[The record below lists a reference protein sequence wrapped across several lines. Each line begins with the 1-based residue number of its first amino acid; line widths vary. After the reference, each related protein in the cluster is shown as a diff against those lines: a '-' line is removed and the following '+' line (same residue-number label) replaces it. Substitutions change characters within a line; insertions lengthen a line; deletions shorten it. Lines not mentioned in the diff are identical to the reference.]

1 MAAATRL
8 DQKLN
13 YDKDFYLYDTFE
25 GMTKPTKEDYS
36 KIELNDPLTTFEN
49 LKNDDNSSN
58 WCYAS
63 LDEVKNNLKK
73 LITPFEK
80 FHFIK
85 GWGMVEDT
93 IPNTIPE
100 KISILR
106 LDTDFYESTKHE
118 LEHLFPR
125 LVKNGVLIID
135 DYGHWEGAKKAVD
148 DYLDKNQIKIF
159 LSRIDYSGR
168 LGIKL

>member
-1 MAAATRL
+1 
-8 DQKLN
+8 
-13 YDKDFYLYDTFE
+13 
-25 GMTKPTKEDYS
+25 
-36 KIELNDPLTTFEN
+36 
-49 LKNDDNSSN
+49 
-58 WCYAS
+58 
-63 LDEVKNNLKK
+63 
-73 LITPFEK
+73 
-80 FHFIK
+80 
-85 GWGMVEDT
+85 MVEDT

>member
-1 MAAATRL
+1 MAAATSF
-8 DQKLN
+8 QLN

-73 LITPFEK
+73 LITPLKK

-85 GWGMVEDT
+85 IW
-93 IPNTIPE
+93 
-100 KISILR
+100 
-106 LDTDFYESTKHE
+106 
-118 LEHLFPR
+118 
-125 LVKNGVLIID
+125 
-135 DYGHWEGAKKAVD
+135 
-148 DYLDKNQIKIF
+148 
-159 LSRIDYSGR
+159 
-168 LGIKL
+168 